1 MWMRNGPLTLLAL
14 LVMGGSWGGTAAADW
29 PQWRAT
35 AERSAA
41 TSEPLPAEL
50 QLRWIRQ
57 YAPRQQAWDD
67 TLNLDLMTYD
77 KVFEPVAADGR
88 LFVGFNDRDKV
99 VAFDLATGRELWTCY
114 TSGPVR
120 LAPACA
126 EGLVFFVSDD
136 GHLYC
141 VRAADGAVQWTF
153 RGGPNGRL
161 AIGNRRLISAWPARG
176 GPVVRDGVVYFSA
189 SIWPF
194 MGTYIYAL
202 KAETGDVVWINDETG
217 ASYIKQPHS
226 APSFAGVAPQGA
238 LVATADR
245 LILPGGRSVPSVLD
259 RHTGRELYFHLNAG
273 GKGVGGSF
281 VAASHDSWFVH
292 TRGRST
298 REYSLDKGEK
308 TGLSLNEP
316 VIAGDLLYSAEVE
329 KGQPVIRAWDRR
341 RQKGVWELS
350 ADGRGDLILAGDTL
364 YAVGAPT
371 EAAPR
376 QSQLTAI
383 RLPQKNRPARVIWQG
398 QAEGTVE
405 RLLAASQHLIAV
417 TREGGLQ
424 AWGADSTQQPA
435 LIAETVVPLGSDA
448 TATQPAEEL
457 LSTGDA
463 EGYALWIGAADD
475 PLVVGMVAQSPFLE
489 LSIFDP
495 NAARVA
501 AARRRFDQAG
511 TYGRVTVHL
520 LDRDDFQPP
529 PYVAHRLFVARDQS
543 QQILEDGAY
552 LAKLYESVR
561 PYGGTL
567 QLLVDPQHAETSR
580 RQVQAMSLD
589 QAEVDLTPFGVRVR
603 KTGPLPGAGEWT
615 HQYGNVANTVKS
627 DDSRVRLPLGV
638 LWFGGSSHDDVLPRH
653 GHGPPEQ
660 VVGGRLIIQGMNLLT
675 ARDVYTGRVLWKRE
689 FPDLGTYDVYFDA
702 TYKETPLDTAY
713 NQVHI
718 PGANGR
724 GTNYVVTADRVYLI
738 AGNRCEVLDSAT
750 GATVTSIALP
760 QDDPAHPREWGYIG
774 VYDDVLIGGVGFAEY
789 RNQHQIPDAAA
800 AIGLSTKATP
810 FGLKSL
816 DRAASR
822 ALVGF
827 NRHTGEQLWKVDA
840 RHSFWHN
847 GIVAGNGKVYAL
859 DRNPKPVED
868 YLRRRGQSDPATY
881 RILAFDVHNGETS
894 WERSGDVFGTWL
906 SYSAPRDLLL
916 QAGAAASDRL
926 SSEVNTGM
934 AVYRGHDGFEVWKHT
949 TLRYSGPCVLHD
961 DLIITNANSYA
972 ESAGAFSLL
981 DGSPQLVVDP
991 VTGVLK
997 PWKLTRAYGCNSII
1011 ASQNLLTFRSGAA
1024 GFYDL
1029 LSQSGTG
1036 NFGGFKSGCTSN
1048 LVVADGV
1055 LNAPDYTRTCSCSYQ
1070 NQTSL
1075 ALVHMP
1081 DIDAWT
1087 ISSSGSLIPGSGR
1100 VRQLGLNFGAPGD
1113 RRDPLGVMWLEYPP
1127 VSSEPLGL
1135 DLQTNP
1141 EAIPFQHHPSA
1152 MRGSPLPW
1160 VAASGL
1166 DHLTHLRL
1174 ALQPSLAS
1182 ALKSGWAIAAPDDDA
1197 EESRDGS
1204 LNLISSRLELG
1215 VNDGPQLV
1223 GLRFNNLPLRR
1234 GAKVQAAALQFVCNT
1249 PDDQP
1254 TELVIRAEA
1263 VGNAAPFL
1271 DKRGHLSSRKLTE
1284 SKVFWTVPAWKK
1296 ENDAGDAQ
1304 RSPDLTSLVR
1314 EVINRSD
1321 WQPGNSIVFVISGTG
1336 QRVAPSY
1343 RGESPPATRLM
1354 LDAETVEPRQTG
1366 VPYRVKLHFGA
1377 PRGLAAA
1384 PRAFDVR
1391 VQGELQPVPVQLA
1404 AQDGG
1409 AAPFQT
1415 LTIERV
1421 LLEDHLDV
1429 QFLPRT
1435 GAPLL
1440 SGIELHRLDE

>member
-1 MWMRNGPLTLLAL
+1 MWMRNGLMTSLAVL
-14 LVMGGSWGGTAAADW
+14 WIWGCWGNPAAADW
-29 PQWRAT
+29 PMWRAT
-35 AERSAA
+35 SERSAA
-41 TSEPLPAEL
+41 TSESLPAEL
-50 QLRWIRQ
+50 HLRWTRQ

-77 KVFEPVAADGR
+77 KVFEPVAAGGR
-88 LFVGFNDRDKV
+88 LFVGFNDRDRV
-99 VAFDLATGRELWTCY
+99 VAYEIATGRELWTCY
-114 TSGPVR
+114 TSGPIR

-126 EGLVFFVSDD
+126 EGLVFFGSDD

-141 VRAADGAVQWTF
+141 VRAEDGAVQWTF
-153 RGGPNGRL
+153 RGGPHGRL

-202 KAETGDVVWINDETG
+202 RAETGDVVWTNDETG

-238 LVATADR
+238 FVATADR
-245 LILPGGRSVPSVLD
+245 LIVPGGRSVPSVFD

-281 VAASHDSWFVH
+281 VAASPDSWFVH
-292 TRGRST
+292 TRGRVT

-316 VIAGDLLYSAEVE
+316 VIVGDLLYSAEVE

-341 RQKGVWELS
+341 RQKSVWELS

-364 YAVGAPT
+364 YAAGVPPEA
-371 EAAPR
+371 AAPR
-376 QSQLTAI
+376 SQLTAI
-383 RLPQKNRPARVIWQG
+383 RLPQGDRPARVVWTKL
-398 QAEGTVE
+398 AEGTVE
-405 RLLAASQHLIAV
+405 RLLAASDHLMAV
-417 TREGGLQ
+417 TREGALQ
-424 AWGADSTQQPA
+424 AYGAEAPQSSVQ
-435 LIAETVVPLGSDA
+435 LAETVVPLETNSA
-448 TATQPAEEL
+448 MARRAQEL
-457 LSTGDA
+457 LTTGDT
-463 EGYALWIGAADD
+463 EGYALWLGAADD
-475 PLVVGMVAQSPFLE
+475 RLLAEIAASSPFVE
-489 LSIFDP
+489 LSIFDSQT
-495 NAARVA
+495 ARVA
-501 AARRRFDQAG
+501 ANRHRFDQAG
-511 TYGRVTVHL
+511 LYGRVTVHP

-529 PYVAHRLFVARDQS
+529 PYVAHRLFVDREHS
-543 QQILEDGAY
+543 QQLIEDKSF
-552 LAKLYESVR
+552 LARLYEAVR

-567 QLLVDPQHAETSR
+567 QFLVDAEDAETY
-580 RQVQAMSLD
+580 RQRVLALALE
-589 QAEVDLTPFGVRVR
+589 QAEVNVTPFGVRVR
-603 KTGPLPGAGEWT
+603 KVGPLPGAGQWT

-627 DDSRVRLPLGV
+627 DDARVRLPLGI
-638 LWFGGSSHDDVLPRH
+638 LWFGGSSNDDVLPRH

-660 VVGGRLIIQGMNLLT
+660 VVGGRLIIQGMNQLT

-689 FPDLGTYDVYFDA
+689 FPDLGTYDVYYDA

-724 GTNYVVTADRVYLI
+724 GTNYVVTSDRVYLI
-738 AGNRCEVLDSAT
+738 VGNRCEVLDAAT
-750 GATVTSIALP
+750 GATVNSIALP
-760 QDDPAHPREWGYIG
+760 QDDPAQPREWGYIG
-774 VYDDVLIGGVGFAEY
+774 VFEDVLIGGVGFAEY
-789 RNQHQIPDAAA
+789 RNQHQIAEATPAAGQSA
-800 AIGLSTKATP
+800 KATP

-827 NRHTGEQLWKVDA
+827 NRHTGEQLWRVNA

-881 RILAFDVHNGETS
+881 RILAFDVQHGQTA
-894 WERSGDVFGTWL
+894 WERSGDAFGTWL

-934 AVYRGHDGFEVWKHT
+934 AVYRGSDGDEVWRQA

-981 DGSPQLVVDP
+981 DGSPQLMADP
-991 VTGVLK
+991 VTGELR
-997 PWKLTRAYGCNSII
+997 PWKLLRAYGCNSII
-1011 ASQNLLTFRSGAA
+1011 ASQHLLTFRSGAA

-1029 LSQSGTG
+1029 LNHGGTG

-1087 ISSSGSLIPGSGR
+1087 ISSSGSIKPGSGR
-1100 VRQLGLNFGAPGD
+1100 VQRLGLNFGAPGD
-1113 RRDPLGVMWLEYPP
+1113 RRDPQGLMWLEYPP
-1127 VSSEPLGL
+1127 VSSDPLGL
-1135 DLQTNP
+1135 DIQTNP
-1141 EAIPFQHHPSA
+1141 EASLFQHHPSTLRHA
-1152 MRGSPLPW
+1152 ALPW
-1160 VAASGL
+1160 VAASGF
-1166 DHLTHLRL
+1166 DKLTHLRL
-1174 ALQPSLAS
+1174 ALQPSMAS
-1182 ALKSGWAIAAPDDDA
+1182 ALLAGWPLTHPDDDA

-1204 LNLISSRLELG
+1204 MNLISSRLEIG
-1215 VNDGPQLV
+1215 ENNGPQLV
-1223 GLRFNNLPLRR
+1223 GLRFNNLPLKR
-1234 GAKVQAAALQFVCNT
+1234 GAKVRQAALQLVCNT

-1263 VGNAAPFL
+1263 VGHAAPFI
-1271 DKRGHLSSRKLTE
+1271 DKRGNLSSRKLTE
-1284 SKVFWTVPAWKK
+1284 SKVYWTVPGWKK

-1321 WQPGNSIVFVISGTG
+1321 WQPGNSIVFVVSGKG

-1343 RGESPPATRLM
+1343 RGESAPATRLI
-1354 LDAETVEPRQTG
+1354 LDADTVEPQQTP

-1377 PRGLAAA
+1377 PRGLAAVS
-1384 PRAFDVR
+1384 RNFDVR
-1391 VQGELQPVPVQLA
+1391 VQGELRSEPVRLDAEENQS
-1404 AQDGG
+1404 
-1409 AAPFQT
+1409 APFQT
-1415 LTIERV
+1415 LTIERL
-1421 LLEDHLDV
+1421 LLEDQLDL
-1429 QFLPRT
+1429 QLIPRT
-1435 GAPLL
+1435 GTPLL
-1440 SGIELHRLDE
+1440 SGIELHRLEE